1 MMISIDKKICV
12 GCGKCVDI
20 CPGNLLTLKNEN
32 VCAFC
37 REVRDCWG
45 CCACVKICPKGAI
58 CYQLS
63 ADLGGAGAKLFAH
76 DSKTKL
82 IWEILKSNGEKIFL
96 EVDKR
101 QANKF

>member
-1 MMISIDKKICV
+1 MICIDKKNCV
-12 GCGKCVDI
+12 GCGKCIDI
-20 CPGNLLTLKNEN
+20 CPGNLLTLKNS
-32 VCAFC
+32 CATI
-37 REVRDCWG
+37 RDMRDCWG

-58 CYQLS
+58 AYQLS

-76 DSKTKL
+76 DSKNKL
-82 IWEILKSNGEKIFL
+82 TWQILKPDGEKIFL